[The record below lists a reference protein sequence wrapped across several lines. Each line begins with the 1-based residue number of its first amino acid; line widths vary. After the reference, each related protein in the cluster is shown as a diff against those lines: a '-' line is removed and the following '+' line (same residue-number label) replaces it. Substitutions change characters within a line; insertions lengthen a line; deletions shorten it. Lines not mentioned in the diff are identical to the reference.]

1 MAVELEGLRP
11 GQLVDAELVKQILD
25 GAEQHLRIIMCTQE
39 DNSCTRGNLKQEL
52 YRLQGYLA
60 GARVA
65 VGLNKNY
72 DACEAPAAGWMPP
85 TCVK

>member
-11 GQLVDAELVKQILD
+11 MQLVDTELVKQILD
-25 GAEQHLRIIMCTQE
+25 GAERHLRIIMYTQDE
-39 DNSCTRGNLKQEL
+39 NSHTRNNLKSEI

-60 GARVA
+60 GVRVA

-72 DACEAPAAGWMPP
+72 DPCEAPAADWMPP